1 MRDMAHHYIGNWN
14 VAVHPFHQ
22 AAPPACKISSSAGAV
37 EVRWLSYVVVLAVLV
52 RSTGLDWAQWLMIAI
67 YIICPST
74 LRCLFLIKSGFLLE
88 ISSVIPL
95 MHLNK
100 SRFSLNTM

>member
-22 AAPPACKISSSAGAV
+22 AASSTRLQDQFQCGGGGS
-37 EVRWLSYVVVLAVLV
+37 EVVVVVLALLV

-67 YIICPST
+67 YMICPST
-74 LRCLFLIKSGFLLE
+74 LRC
-88 ISSVIPL
+88 
-95 MHLNK
+95 
-100 SRFSLNTM
+100 